1 MCRYKYLNGVQ
12 RLVVRLLQLLH
23 VLLSSGWVGRAVI
36 ARAEQTAPQVPV
48 LQPQRLQLGVRHLP
62 QVRATG
68 VGLHK
73 CMYNYR

>member
-23 VLLSSGWVGRAVI
+23 VLLSSGWVGCAVI

-48 LQPQRLQLGVRHLP
+48 LQSQRLQLSVRHLP
-62 QVRATG
+62 QARATG
-68 VGLHK
+68 VGLNK
-73 CMYNYR
+73 CMYN